1 MRNPSKFGTCGQD
14 YSRIIIDVAWTIYQ
28 YKAGKIEVEEETLF
42 CLCLNRIYFDF
53 PSQSRGQTCEI
64 FKEVDIMLTG
74 YQNAKTVSFSNW
86 KLVKSSKVFF
96 FFPFGN
102 QVFSHFLVF
111 EIIRLEEDG

>member
-28 YKAGKIEVEEETLF
+28 YKAWKIEVEEEETLF

-74 YQNAKTVSFSNW
+74 YQMQ
-86 KLVKSSKVFF
+86 KLYPS
-96 FFPFGN
+96 PIGN
-102 QVFSHFLVF
+102 
-111 EIIRLEEDG
+111 